1 MKEERSVSLLLF
13 PLKGIDG
20 LATWR
25 KKIVYV
31 KCNNCENLCESKNRF
46 NALCKDCIKEYLNN
60 LEDMADKALK
70 TSKVRK
76 EKKKE
81 YDSIYSKIIRQRES
95 LVGIP
100 RFLKIETFER
110 DCLKCNKWF
119 MAQGRFNR
127 LCEYCKENH
136 SEINDLWERPQ

>member
-1 MKEERSVSLLLF
+1 
-13 PLKGIDG
+13 
-20 LATWR
+20 
-25 KKIVYV
+25 V

-46 NALCKDCIKEYLNN
+46 NALCRDCIKEYLNN

-100 RFLKIETFER
+100 RFIKVETFER
-110 DCLKCNKWF
+110 DCLKCNRWF
-119 MAQGRFNR
+119 LAYGKFNR
-127 LCEYCKENH
+127 LCEYCKEMH
-136 SEINDLWERPQ
+136 SEINDLWERH